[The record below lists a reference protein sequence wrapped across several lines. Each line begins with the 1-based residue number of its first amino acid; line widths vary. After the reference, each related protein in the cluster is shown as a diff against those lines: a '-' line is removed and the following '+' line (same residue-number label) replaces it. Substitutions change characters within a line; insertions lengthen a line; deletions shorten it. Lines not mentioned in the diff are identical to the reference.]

1 MKKRILMSVL
11 GVVLSGFLI
20 FGVVSYCNHQAELKR
35 NREYEM
41 SLAKALKNSYK
52 DIKEIQFSD
61 PSYSEKPGGWDV
73 KVQLTFRDGVRLMYR
88 TGYHLG
94 DTVNHDSI
102 FSGPTLDEESDKLK
116 SRVGYTE
123 NQIKVIYSMKTE
135 VILK

>member
-61 PSYSEKPGGWDV
+61 PSYSDKPGGWDV

>member
-1 MKKRILMSVL
+1 MKKRILISIL

-20 FGVVSYCNHQAELKR
+20 FGAVSYFNHQTELKR

-61 PSYSEKPGGWDV
+61 PSYSDKPGGWDV

>member
-1 MKKRILMSVL
+1 MKKRILISVL
-11 GVVLSGFLI
+11 GVVFFGFLI
-20 FGVVSYCNHQAELKR
+20 FGAVCYFNHQTELKR
-35 NREYEM
+35 NREYET

-61 PSYSEKPGGWDV
+61 PSYSDKPGGWDV

-88 TGYHLG
+88 TGHHLG

>member
-1 MKKRILMSVL
+1 MKKRILISVL

-20 FGVVSYCNHQAELKR
+20 FGAVSYFNHQTELKR

-61 PSYSEKPGGWDV
+61 PSYSDKPGGWDV

-88 TGYHLG
+88 TGHRLG

>member
-1 MKKRILMSVL
+1 MQKRILMSVL

>member
-20 FGVVSYCNHQAELKR
+20 FGAVSYFNHQTELKR

-61 PSYSEKPGGWDV
+61 PSYSDKPGGWDV